1 MDRLEQ
7 EALAEKAERWM
18 EERLGSAYDMLAEDS
33 SEIEVE
39 NPFAVQVG
47 LCSRS
52 DAATGYRAAVNGFDQ
67 CSPERGRSRR
77 PSCRDWH

>member
-47 LCSRS
+47 ALL
-52 DAATGYRAAVNGFDQ
+52 G
-67 CSPERGRSRR
+67 E
-77 PSCRDWH
+77 